1 MRGVAFS
8 AYMIFFFKDRVVGIA
23 LLLKIHGRGK
33 ACRTTAD
40 DTDFFVQIS
49 HFLLLFIYHSHIFNK
64 YEYWKLFL
72 SII

>member
-8 AYMIFFFKDRVVGIA
+8 AYVIFFLKDRVVGIA

-49 HFLLLFIYHSHIFNK
+49 HFLLLFSSLARETWRGIRVSV
-64 YEYWKLFL
+64 
-72 SII
+72 S